1 MRVTWVQPEDVLPH
15 ELRQA
20 TAEGNDVTAIAE
32 RWRQAGGPAEP
43 PYGGASKPPAGHQL
57 RALARELLAE
67 LSTIRGASRPAQLPP
82 VTG

>member
-20 TAEGNDVTAIAE
+20 AAEGNDVTAIAE

-43 PYGGASKPPAGHQL
+43 PYGGAS
-57 RALARELLAE
+57 
-67 LSTIRGASRPAQLPP
+67 
-82 VTG
+82 